1 MLRAFCDVSNESRTD
16 IALLAGHVVLQEL
29 VERIFRI
36 YGRSRFG
43 LCGAVVGLCGA
54 VFGIAAGRGIVL
66 RSVGCSVWGKGHA
79 SHL

>member
-36 YGRSRFG
+36 NGCSRFG
-43 LCGAVVGLCGA
+43 LCGAVVVLCGA
-54 VFGIAAGRGIVL
+54 VFGSAAGRGIVV
-66 RSVGCSVWGKGHA
+66 RSIGRSVWGKGHA
-79 SHL
+79 SHR